1 VYLRHMSDDS
11 VVLGALT
18 IDPTSTSD
26 LYERVGYGELARA
39 GLIPYHAFRAE
50 LERLKSTGAVES
62 ETGADGSTMW
72 RLVSESQAEDG
83 PILGQD

>member
-1 VYLRHMSDDS
+1 MSRES

-26 LYERVGYGELARA
+26 LYERVGYGALARV

-50 LERLKSTGAVES
+50 LARLETTGAVAS

-72 RLVSESQAEDG
+72 RLTSESQAQDG
-83 PILGQD
+83 PILDGD